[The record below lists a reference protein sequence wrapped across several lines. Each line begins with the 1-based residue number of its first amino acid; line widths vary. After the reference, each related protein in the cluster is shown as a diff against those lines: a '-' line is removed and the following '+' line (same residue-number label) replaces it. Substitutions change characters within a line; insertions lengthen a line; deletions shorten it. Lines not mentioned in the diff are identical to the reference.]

1 MKFKFH
7 MKNLTLSFLLL
18 LSTQLFAAKKTYTLD
33 IVLTSLYESK
43 AISGIIVECT
53 DEDGQINVDTTDVVG
68 KVDFKIVRKQSYLIK
83 ISDPNNLYVGKSF
96 GYYHYEKVNA
106 SRSFILPFTQEKE
119 HELFAS
125 KVHKLVV
132 VDSLKYFI
140 EANKEVDECSE
151 ADQEDFEFPGGLG
164 EMAKFIQT
172 HLNYP
177 QSAVEEEIQ
186 DKVMV
191 VFIVEIDG
199 SVSNIVIAK
208 SGGFFDIEREAIRI
222 VCYFPKLIPAKCNG
236 TTVRS
241 IAVLPINFSLE

>member
-1 MKFKFH
+1 
-7 MKNLTLSFLLL
+7 MKNLTITLSFLLL

-43 AISGIIVECT
+43 TISGIIVECT
-53 DEDGQINVDTTDVVG
+53 DEDGQKNVDTTDADG
-68 KVDFKIVRKQSYLIK
+68 KVNFKIVRKQSYQIK
-83 ISDPNNLYVGKSF
+83 ISDPNNVYVGKTF
-96 GYYHYEKVNA
+96 GYYHYDKVNA

-119 HELFAS
+119 NDLFAS
-125 KVHKLVV
+125 KVHKIVV
-132 VDSLKYFI
+132 ADSLTYFI
-140 EANKEVDECSE
+140 EASKAVDECAE
-151 ADQEDFEFPGGLG
+151 EDKEDFKFPGGLE

-177 QSAVEEEIQ
+177 QSAVEKEIQ

-199 SVSNIVIAK
+199 SVSNLVIAK
-208 SGGFFDIEREAIRI
+208 SGGYFEIEREALRI

-236 TTVRS
+236 TPVRS
-241 IAVLPINFSLE
+241 IAVLPINFALE